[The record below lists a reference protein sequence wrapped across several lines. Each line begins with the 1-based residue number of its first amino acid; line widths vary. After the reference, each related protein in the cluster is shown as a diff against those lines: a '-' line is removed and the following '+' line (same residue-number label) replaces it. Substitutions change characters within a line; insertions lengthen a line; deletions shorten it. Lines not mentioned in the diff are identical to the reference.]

1 MLSRYHVLNQLEDA
15 SRPPAPKPA
24 SDPHLGVTVFNYT
37 GIEAAVD
44 LLLKMSSSERQTVA
58 VKLAQSDRPLA
69 DAFADMLID
78 ATYDATANNAQGY
91 AEATAYLQ
99 GVQ

>member
-1 MLSRYHVLNQLEDA
+1 M
-15 SRPPAPKPA
+15 
-24 SDPHLGVTVFNYT
+24 FNYT